1 MGKCISKL
9 HKQRYVRVSN
19 LPGHRITGSFMLVI
33 GLFMWVI
40 RAPMRVTG
48 APIRSIELPDRL
60 FNASSSVNYFVCKKF
75 LGNIL
80 TKPPVHSN
88 NIPTIFQQQQH
99 YIHTFTQFKKVMQ
112 KYQYINIYLY
122 IGIF

>member
-9 HKQRYVRVSN
+9 HKQRYERVSN

-60 FNASSSVNYFVCKKF
+60 FNASSSVNYFVCKNKF
-75 LGNIL
+75 LGNFTGL
-80 TKPPVHSN
+80 FSEN
-88 NIPTIFQQQQH
+88 LARR
-99 YIHTFTQFKKVMQ
+99 TQFLHFSLELLR
-112 KYQYINIYLY
+112 N
-122 IGIF
+122 